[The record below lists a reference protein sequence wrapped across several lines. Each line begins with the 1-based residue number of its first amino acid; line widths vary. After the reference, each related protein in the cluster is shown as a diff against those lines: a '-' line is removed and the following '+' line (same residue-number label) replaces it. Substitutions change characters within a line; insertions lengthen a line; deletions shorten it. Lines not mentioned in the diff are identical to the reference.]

1 MKALI
6 LCAGYATRLYP
17 LTRDK
22 PKPLLPVG
30 KKPMIEYI
38 LERLEEV
45 ESIGKIYIV
54 TNGRFSGHFRRW
66 SESYQKKKQLK
77 IIDDET
83 FSDDEKLGAIGDIK
97 FAIDKE
103 KINDDLLVVGGDNL
117 FDFSII
123 DFIRF
128 FNKKKEAVVGLY
140 NVIDEE
146 EIKKYSVVALDDD
159 KKIVNFEEKPENP
172 STTLVGICMYI
183 FPKEKLGLISDY
195 IKEGRN
201 PDGTGFYIAWL
212 YRHRPVYGFTF
223 TGSWY
228 DIGDKN
234 LYQFVNKKY
243 SNLRAD

>member
-17 LTRDK
+17 LTKDK

-30 KKPMIEYI
+30 KRPMIEYI
-38 LERLEEV
+38 LERVEEI
-45 ESIGKIYIV
+45 ESIDKIYIV
-54 TNGRFSGHFRRW
+54 TNGRFYSHFCKW
-66 SESYQKKKQLK
+66 SKNYQGKKQVK

-97 FAIDKE
+97 FAIDNE
-103 KINDDLLVVGGDNL
+103 KINDDLLIIGGDNL

-128 FNKKKEAVVGLY
+128 FNEKKKAAVALY

-146 EIKKYSVVALDDD
+146 EIKKYSVVALDDN

-172 STTLVGICMYI
+172 STTLAAICMYI
-183 FPKEKLGLISDY
+183 FPKEELGLISRY
-195 IKEGRN
+195 IKEGGN
-201 PDGTGFYIAWL
+201 PDATGFYIAWL
-212 YRHRPVYGFTF
+212 YHHRPVHGFAF
-223 TGSWY
+223 AGNWY

-243 SNLRAD
+243 T

>member
-17 LTRDK
+17 LTKDK

-38 LERLEEV
+38 LERVKEAEN
-45 ESIGKIYIV
+45 IDKIYIA
-54 TNGRFSGHFRRW
+54 TNGKFYSHFRRW
-66 SESYQKKKQLK
+66 SKNYQGKNQLK

-103 KINDDLLVVGGDNL
+103 KINDDLLIIGGDNL

-128 FNKKKEAVVGLY
+128 FNEKKRTAVALY

-146 EIKKYSVVALDDD
+146 EIKKYSVVTLDND

-172 STTLVGICMYI
+172 STTLAAICMYI
-183 FPKEKLGLISDY
+183 FPKEELGLISDY
-195 IKEGRN
+195 IKEGGN
-201 PDGTGFYIAWL
+201 PDATGFYIAWL
-212 YRHRPVYGFTF
+212 YRHRPVYGFVF
-223 TGSWY
+223 AGNWY

-234 LYQFVNKKY
+234 IYQFVNKKY
-243 SNLRAD
+243 STK